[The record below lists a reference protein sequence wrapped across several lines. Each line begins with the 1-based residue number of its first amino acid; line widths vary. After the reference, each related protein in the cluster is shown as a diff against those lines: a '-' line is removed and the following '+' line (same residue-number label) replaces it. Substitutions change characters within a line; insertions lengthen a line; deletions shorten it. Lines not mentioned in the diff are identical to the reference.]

1 VVFQDERVIV
11 PSLGRG
17 FAAGVD
23 GEPAQRI
30 VEAARRMVGERGIE
44 QSHVGDIAAAAGL
57 SRGLVRYYFGS
68 KDGLMLQVMEADARD
83 RLRLLH
89 EHLEP
94 ATSVDEL
101 VEGLGK
107 TFAEFVR
114 EDRGAHLL
122 LQELGTLALRRSAIR
137 ARRAQLRADYRG
149 AMAGILAAKQRDGVI
164 ALAGGDVDGV
174 AALLIALGQGL
185 ACEVLADPEWDC
197 RPALAHAGLT
207 AKHLLGR

>member
-1 VVFQDERVIV
+1 MQDEGVI

-17 FAAGVD
+17 YAAELD
-23 GEPAQRI
+23 AEPAQRI

-44 QSHVGDIAAAAGL
+44 NSHVGDIAAAAGL

-83 RLRLLH
+83 RLHLLH

-101 VEGLGK
+101 VDGLVA

-114 EDRGAHLL
+114 EDRGAHVV
-122 LQELGTLALRRSAIR
+122 LQEMATLGMRRPAIR
-137 ARRAQLRADYRG
+137 ARRAQLRAAYRQALADILAEKQRQG
-149 AMAGILAAKQRDGVI
+149 IVGLAGIDLAATATAVS
-164 ALAGGDVDGV
+164 
-174 AALLIALGQGL
+174 ALGLGL
-185 ACEVLADPEWDC
+185 AAEIHAAEPEWDY
-197 RPALAHAGLT
+197 RAALEEAVAA
-207 AKHLLGR
+207 AKHLLSR